1 MRHKSI
7 AALCLFLAA
16 SPLFAAV
23 TGTVMTREG
32 QPVSGAKV
40 SLMPFESHEA
50 MLARLLANGAE
61 PEALGTATSDGKGNF
76 SLPSPKELTAVL
88 RIDAN
93 GYKRVTQRVERD
105 EELGAMILRSVS
117 TKTGRV
123 TANGKPVPNARVI
136 WWENA
141 GEVLSIATTDAEG
154 RYSGPDPQSAAAVT
168 VLHPDFGINEELYG
182 RGGVPPRVMDRTL
195 VAGREAKGIVYA
207 SDGKTPVAKAAI
219 LVDGW
224 PLAVSGDDG
233 TFTIPHLQ
241 PKWTSMI
248 AVSGNQ
254 RALRRF
260 AKDNMLTFRLEKA
273 ATLRG
278 TVRDLSQNVIANAL
292 VRVSSG
298 GQPMSDELFATALTD
313 AKGNYSVNVSAGMY
327 RVTAS
332 HPSFSPEMPQVS
344 LTAGQ
349 QLTKEIAL
357 TPYARVS
364 GTVIDEEQR
373 PVAAASLNPAETM
386 DGMFRGGRIFN
397 PAFSGPDGRFTMKI
411 APDREIRVRAMK
423 KGLPESKSD
432 PLRVAA
438 GERKRG
444 LTIVIPSGVAVTG
457 RITDRDGNPLSGVN
471 VSAAEAQ
478 QNSSMRMIFI
488 SGPNMEDESVQ
499 TGSDGTFLIRLR
511 EGTYDFTFRREGYS
525 AKAMRSQQ
533 VTTATRPLEAT
544 LDPAVEMSG
553 RVVRNGAGLE
563 GVMISAMSADQPSFS
578 VTAADGSFTLTG
590 LSAGMTRLMIRK
602 EDSFVQDQRNIQA
615 PARDVVIELPAGGT
629 ITGRVIDKAS
639 RKPVTTFQAGVSTS
653 RSSGGMM
660 MVTPPMLRSF
670 TTEDGSFTLENV
682 PVGAVNVVVQA
693 PGYAQGRKSGL
704 TLEEGKTLSDI
715 EVELDTGTRLVGKV
729 TGPDGA
735 ALSGVTVRE
744 SPVFSRSSVVA
755 PSRSD
760 LRTTS
765 EASGEYV
772 LDSLEPGEKTFEF
785 SHPKYLAARKTVDVK
800 GREVRVDVK
809 LEAGARVTGTV
820 VTDSGAAIADA
831 RVEAIAGGPM
841 MMGNTVKTD
850 ASGQFAFESL
860 EPGRYTF
867 RATKP
872 GYAEGEVEDV
882 DISASPNIRVQLG
895 RGGVIY
901 GRVIGLSEAEYPH
914 TYVEARGS
922 EGSASSS
929 VDATGSYRIEGAPKG
944 TSRVSATVSR
954 DFSARKTSQVQTV
967 QLEAGGSQ
975 QIDLEFRTDVVIRGR
990 VTRDGRALTGGQI
1003 SFYPRNATASTNASA
1018 PIDDLGLYSVSGLEE
1033 GEYSVTVTD
1042 TQRLSPYATTYRV
1055 SGPADF
1061 DIDYRTVSVRGRVM
1075 DSENSEPLVD
1085 VRVQLKPAATET
1097 MMMQRGALTDANG
1110 NFAIDFVPA
1119 GSYNAVAEKDG
1130 FAMDQRPIQVTESS
1144 APDLDFRLMRSDGLR
1159 ITVVDARDR
1168 RSLNASVRATDG
1180 AGRIYDSDFRLGNE
1194 AVKLAVPPGQYRVT
1208 VSANGYAP
1216 QTFTLNA
1223 PSQQTVA
1230 LTRGGTVVIRSRE
1243 SARRRIRLMGANG
1256 AHMSP
1261 GRTMV
1266 SWFALDPNGETTI
1279 VNVQPGQYTLQ
1290 VLGDNDAVLD
1300 QTPVTVTEG
1309 QKTFVD
1315 L

>member
-1 MRHKSI
+1 MRHRTI

-16 SPLFAAV
+16 TPLFAAV

-32 QPVSGAKV
+32 HPVSGAKV
-40 SLMPFESHEA
+40 SLMPFEPYEA
-50 MLARLLANGAE
+50 MLARVLANGAE
-61 PEALGTATSDGKGNF
+61 PEALATATSDAKGNF
-76 SLPSPKELTAVL
+76 SLPSPKELTSQL
-88 RIDAN
+88 RIEAD
-93 GYKRVTQRVERD
+93 GYKRITQRVERD
-105 EELGAMILRSVS
+105 EELGALILRSAS

-123 TANGKPVPNARVI
+123 TANGKPVPDARVI

-154 RYSGPDPQSAAAVT
+154 RYRGPDPQSAVAVT
-168 VLHPDFGINEELYG
+168 VLHPDFGIHEEVYG
-182 RGGVPPRVMDRTL
+182 RAGVPPRVMDRTI

-207 SDGKTPVAKAAI
+207 SDGKTPVAKATI

-224 PLAVSGDDG
+224 PVAVSGDDG
-233 TFTIPHLQ
+233 TFTIPRLQ

-254 RALRRF
+254 RGLRRF
-260 AKDNMLTFRLEKA
+260 TKDNMLTFRLEKA
-273 ATLRG
+273 ATIRG
-278 TVRDLSQNVIANAL
+278 TVRDLAQSAIASAL
-292 VRVSSG
+292 VRVVSG
-298 GQPMSDELFATALTD
+298 GPMSDELVATALTD
-313 AKGNYSVNVSAGMY
+313 AKGNYSVSVPAGMY
-327 RVTAS
+327 RVSAS
-332 HPSFSPEMPQVS
+332 HPSFGPEMPQVS
-344 LTAGQ
+344 VTNGQ
-349 QLTKEIAL
+349 QLTKDIAL
-357 TPYARVS
+357 MPYARVS

-373 PVAAASLNPAETM
+373 PVAAASLNPEETM
-386 DGMFRGGRIFN
+386 DSMFRGRVFN
-397 PAFSGPDGRFTMKI
+397 PSYSGPDGRFTMKI

-423 KGLPESKSD
+423 KGFPETKSD
-432 PLRVAA
+432 ALRLAA

-444 LTIVIPSGVAVTG
+444 VMLVIPSGVAFTG

-478 QNSSMRMIFI
+478 QGGTMRMIFV
-488 SGPNMEDESVQ
+488 SGQIAEDESVQ

-525 AKAMRSQQ
+525 AKAVRAQQ
-533 VTTATRPLEAT
+533 VTTATRPLEAA
-544 LDPAVEMSG
+544 LDPAVEING
-553 RVVRNGAGLE
+553 RVVRNGMGLE
-563 GVMISAMSADQPSFS
+563 GVMISAMSADQPSFA
-578 VTAADGSFTLTG
+578 VTTADGSFTLTG

-602 EDSFVQDQRNIQA
+602 EDAFVQDQRNIQA

-629 ITGRVIDKAS
+629 ISGRVVDKAS

-653 RSSGGMM
+653 RSAGGMM

-670 TTEDGSFTLENV
+670 ATEDGSFTLENV
-682 PVGAVNVVVQA
+682 PAGAVNVIVQA

-704 TLEEGKTLSDI
+704 TLEEGKTLGDI

-735 ALSGVTVRE
+735 ALSGVSVRE
-744 SPVFSRSSVVA
+744 APMFSRGSVVS

-760 LRTTS
+760 LRTTT
-765 EASGEYV
+765 EAGGEYV
-772 LDSLEPGEKTFEF
+772 LDSLEAGEKTFEF
-785 SHPKYLAARKTVDVK
+785 THPKYLTARKTVDVK

-820 VTDSGAAIADA
+820 VTDSGAAVADA
-831 RVEAIAGGPM
+831 RVEAIGSGPM
-841 MMGNTVKTD
+841 MMGNSVKSD

-872 GYAEGEVEDV
+872 GHAAGEVEDV
-882 DISASPNIRVQLG
+882 DISASPTIRVQLG

-929 VDATGSYRIEGAPKG
+929 VDATGSYRIEGAPQG
-944 TSRVSATVSR
+944 SSRVSATVSR
-954 DFSARKTSQVQTV
+954 DYTARKTSQAQTV

-975 QIDLEFRTDVVIRGR
+975 QVDLEFRTDVVIRGR

-1003 SFYPRNATASTNASA
+1003 NFYPRNATASTSASA
-1018 PIDDLGLYSVSGLEE
+1018 PIDDAGLYSVSGLEE
-1033 GEYSVTVTD
+1033 GEYNVMVTD
-1042 TQRLSPYATTYRV
+1042 TQRLSPYQTTYRV

-1061 DIDYRTVSVRGRVM
+1061 DIEYRTVGLRGRVV
-1075 DSENSEPLVD
+1075 DSENSEPLAD
-1085 VRVQLKPAATET
+1085 VRVQLKPATQDT
-1097 MMMQRGALTDANG
+1097 LMMQRGAITDANG

-1119 GSYNAVAEKDG
+1119 GSYNATAEKDG
-1130 FAMDQRPIQVTESS
+1130 FAMEQRSIQVSESS
-1144 APDLDFRLMRSDGLR
+1144 APDVEFRLIRSDGLR

-1168 RSLNASVRATDG
+1168 RPLNASVRATDG
-1180 AGRIYDSDFRLGNE
+1180 AGKVYDSDFRIGTE
-1194 AVKLAVPPGQYRVT
+1194 PVKLSVPPGQYRVT
-1208 VSANGYAP
+1208 ASASGYAP

-1223 PSQQTVA
+1223 PAQQTVA
-1230 LTRGGTVVIRSRE
+1230 LTRGGTVVIRSTE
-1243 SARRRIRLMGANG
+1243 STRRRGRLMGTNG
-1256 AHMSP
+1256 AHMQP
-1261 GRTMV
+1261 GRAMV
-1266 SWFALDPNGETTI
+1266 SWFAIEPNGETTI
-1279 VNVQPGQYTLQ
+1279 PNVLPGQYTLQ
-1290 VLGDNDAVLD
+1290 ILGENDAVLD
-1300 QTPVTVTEG
+1300 QTPVVVIEG
-1309 QKTFVD
+1309 EKTFVER
-1315 L
+1315 